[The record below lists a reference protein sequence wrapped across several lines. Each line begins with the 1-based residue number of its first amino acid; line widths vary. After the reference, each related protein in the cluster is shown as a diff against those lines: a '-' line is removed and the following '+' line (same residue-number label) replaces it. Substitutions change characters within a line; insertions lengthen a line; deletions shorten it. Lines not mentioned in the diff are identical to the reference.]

1 MPRQAPHW
9 SSDVFRRVFLPD
21 PKHFGILWME
31 HEALST
37 AYDMK
42 GGFNDVS
49 IGLTRGTPVED
60 VIRRIDILQGRIL
73 CSISRKT
80 SQAGSLLLSY

>member
-1 MPRQAPHW
+1 MAWRFRPSTCFK
-9 SSDVFRRVFLPD
+9 SSRATCCPIRSILAF
-21 PKHFGILWME
+21 LWME

-60 VIRRIDILQGRIL
+60 VIRRIDILL
-73 CSISRKT
+73 EP
-80 SQAGSLLLSY
+80 